1 METRVA
7 IVLLCAALA
16 ANLPFVL
23 NKVAGVWTVRN
34 KHVGWCLLEL
44 GVLYLAVGGLAYGL
58 ESQVS
63 PVHVQKWQFYVTT
76 LALFLVLAFPGFI
89 TRFFWHRRN

>member
-1 METRVA
+1 MIGRARNDVVLGSTGRTGRSTLEVVA
-7 IVLLCAALA
+7 ASQ
-16 ANLPFVL
+16 
-23 NKVAGVWTVRN
+23 GR
-34 KHVGWCLLEL
+34 
-44 GVLYLAVGGLAYGL
+44 LAVGGLAYGL

-89 TRFFWHRRN
+89 ARFFWRRRN

>member
-1 METRVA
+1 METRMA
-7 IVLLCAALA
+7 IVLLCTALA
-16 ANLPFVL
+16 ANLPFIL
-23 NKVAGVWTVRN
+23 NKVAGVWAVPR

-44 GVLYLAVGGLAYGL
+44 GVLYFAVGGLAYLL

-76 LALFLVLAFPGFI
+76 FSLFLVLAFPGFI
-89 TRFFWHRRN
+89 ARFFWKRRA

>member
-1 METRVA
+1 MRPNRNQYRES
-7 IVLLCAALA
+7 AALA
-16 ANLPFVL
+16 ANLPFIL
-23 NKVAGVWTVRN
+23 NKVAGVWAVPR

-44 GVLYLAVGGLAYGL
+44 GVLYFAVGGLAYLL

-76 LALFLVLAFPGFI
+76 FSLFLVLAFPGFI
-89 TRFFWHRRN
+89 ARFFWKRRR